1 MEYNKETL
9 TEDFILELFNTA
21 FKRDDVF
28 ELLLEHLKFSYLSH
42 DYEKKFW
49 KKCVTNY
56 KLSNKIPSLGILQAD
71 FRKESDV
78 REFIAEIK
86 STETKDYKELIE
98 KFQTYIKE
106 SKFVEIY
113 ETAADYYNKGNFE
126 NAFKVFREG
135 SEFISNFSVK
145 DKTFE
150 KVFSGF
156 EERQSKRKGSERK
169 SKIPFFIDKIDEYTK
184 GGAEPGEIV
193 LAMAESGIGKSQWLY
208 HWAISTARYGKKV
221 LIVQIEGTKQQALD
235 RLDAAWTG
243 ILYHDIKLGTFG
255 KNKQDEDKE
264 RRLKNILKKVPG
276 EVYVEACEKFGGI
289 NELQLRNL
297 IKDAKKLYGDIDLVL
312 IDYLELMS
320 VVGEESYGPAFERH
334 RQQKIGRAMKEIAME
349 EMLVL
354 GTVTQASNL
363 TSDLKKDPNFV
374 MTREFLS
381 EDKGKIRPF
390 DFFFTFNQTYD
401 EMKHRDE
408 NGILRPIIRIYL
420 DKLRDYWSGQ
430 TVTIV
435 TSFKNSRFYDRKNT
449 IKLILDE
456 EDE

>member
-135 SEFISNFSVK
+135 SEFISN
-145 DKTFE
+145 
-150 KVFSGF
+150 
-156 EERQSKRKGSERK
+156 
-169 SKIPFFIDKIDEYTK
+169 
-184 GGAEPGEIV
+184 
-193 LAMAESGIGKSQWLY
+193 
-208 HWAISTARYGKKV
+208 
-221 LIVQIEGTKQQALD
+221 
-235 RLDAAWTG
+235 LDAMTNH
-243 ILYHDIKLGTFG
+243 ISK
-255 KNKQDEDKE
+255 
-264 RRLKNILKKVPG
+264 
-276 EVYVEACEKFGGI
+276 C
-289 NELQLRNL
+289 
-297 IKDAKKLYGDIDLVL
+297 AKK
-312 IDYLELMS
+312 
-320 VVGEESYGPAFERH
+320 
-334 RQQKIGRAMKEIAME
+334 IG
-349 EMLVL
+349 
-354 GTVTQASNL
+354 ASNL
-363 TSDLKKDPNFV
+363 NNNNIEIQKNI
-374 MTREFLS
+374 S
-381 EDKGKIRPF
+381 EKNPPPL
-390 DFFFTFNQTYD
+390 TTQL
-401 EMKHRDE
+401 MK
-408 NGILRPIIRIYL
+408 
-420 DKLRDYWSGQ
+420 
-430 TVTIV
+430 T
-435 TSFKNSRFYDRKNT
+435 
-449 IKLILDE
+449 
-456 EDE
+456 